1 MSKTPLN
8 FERMDR
14 TIGGITTFDALE
26 AETRKFWR
34 SRTPEE
40 RLQTLEWLRQGA
52 YAGYDATTRLQRV
65 LTIVERPWR

>member
-1 MSKTPLN
+1 MSNTSLN

-14 TIGGITTFDALE
+14 TVGGITTFEELE
-26 AETRKFWR
+26 AETRSFWL

-52 YAGYDATTRLQRV
+52 YAAYDSTSRLQRI
-65 LTIVERPWR
+65 LTIVKRALD